1 MLICINVMTPFSL
14 RDSNQRTACARS
26 VRVSPHVCCQVYKVQ
41 VSVSNIVSDATGSRI
56 HTTRIHKYPPSSLV
70 PCPTLL
76 NTVPTH
82 FTHDETQRDAT
93 KPNFHQQQFFTLF
106 TLFYTFLHF
115 FTLFTLFTLFIPFYT
130 FFTLFYT
137 YHTFYTFSTCLHFV
151 HFFCTRPNDRMVM
164 SHMNSDSRITTRIT
178 KHKAEGSTNT
188 EISIRDSSAHNCRS
202 SKKLKATADS
212 RLAPNLETRISN
224 SATTHPNPAGLE
236 MTSKYAREF
245 RLFQSSRWHGGQVW
259 CKSS

>member
-1 MLICINVMTPFSL
+1 MTPFSL

-41 VSVSNIVSDATGSRI
+41 VSVSNIVSDATGSSI

-76 NTVPTH
+76 NAVPTH

-106 TLFYTFLHF
+106 TLF
-115 FTLFTLFTLFIPFYT
+115 
-130 FFTLFYT
+130 TLFYT
-137 YHTFYTFSTCLHFV
+137 FCTFLHFV

-224 SATTHPNPAGLE
+224 SATTHPNPAGVE